1 MKKIDRQRKITLAAL
16 SMALVVAVYL
26 NWQYTRTGADSYI
39 MTEDASVLQQ
49 ELMDTIESSQ
59 LTEMNLTET
68 AVNPEGDLLAVSNE
82 DEVKNYGDAQLVAT
96 TERSTQKYF
105 EETRLSRQ
113 KSRDE
118 ALDVLQKTLKNAKL
132 SDTEKTNA
140 TAELS
145 KIVKDI
151 TAESDIENL
160 VKAKGFTDCV
170 AFINGDKIS
179 VAVQVSNGDLTKQ
192 NVAQI
197 RDIVL
202 NKTQVPTQNIVI
214 IEVK

>member
-59 LTEMNLTET
+59 LTEVDLTET

-96 TERSTQKYF
+96 TEKSTQKYF

>member
-1 MKKIDRQRKITLAAL
+1 MKKLDRQRKITLAAL

-26 NWQYTRTGADSYI
+26 NWQYSRVETDSYI
-39 MTEDASVLQQ
+39 ATDDNMLQQ
-49 ELMDTIESSQ
+49 ELIETLEDSAYFEQTVS
-59 LTEMNLTET
+59 ET
-68 AVNPEGDLLAVSNE
+68 TLNPESDLLSTVNE
-82 DEVKNYGDAQLVAT
+82 AENYGDAQLVAT
-96 TERSTQKYF
+96 TEKSAKKYF

-118 ALDVLQKTLKNAKL
+118 ALDVLQKTLKNSKL
-132 SDTEKTNA
+132 SDAEKTKA
-140 TAELS
+140 TEELS
-145 KIVKDI
+145 LIIKHI

-170 AFINGDKIS
+170 AFINGEKIS

-202 NKTQVPTQNIVI
+202 NKTTVKAQDIVV

>member
-59 LTEMNLTET
+59 LTDMDLTET

-96 TERSTQKYF
+96 TEKSTQKYF

>member
-96 TERSTQKYF
+96 TEKSTQKYF

>member
-26 NWQYTRTGADSYI
+26 NWQYSRAGADSYI

-49 ELMDTIESSQ
+49 QLMDTIESSQ
-59 LTEMNLTET
+59 LTEVDLTET

-96 TERSTQKYF
+96 TEKSTQKYF

>member
-1 MKKIDRQRKITLAAL
+1 MKKMDRQRKITLAAL

-26 NWQYTRTGADSYI
+26 NWQYSRTGTDYV
-39 MTEDASVLQQ
+39 MYDDAAILQQ
-49 ELMDTIESSQ
+49 ELLETIENSS
-59 LTEMNLTET
+59 LSEDVTET
-68 AVNPEGDLLAVSNE
+68 TINPDGDLLSVSNE

-96 TERSTQKYF
+96 TEKSAQKYF

-118 ALDVLQKTLKNAKL
+118 ALDVLQKTLKNSKL
-132 SDTEKTNA
+132 TDTEKTTA
-140 TAELS
+140 TEKLS
-145 KIVKDI
+145 SIIQDI
-151 TAESDIENL
+151 TTETDVENL

-170 AFINGDKIS
+170 AFINEGKIS

-197 RDIVL
+197 RDIVM
-202 NKTQVPTQNIVI
+202 NKTAIDAQNIVI

>member
-1 MKKIDRQRKITLAAL
+1 MKKLDRQRKITLAAL

-26 NWQYTRTGADSYI
+26 NWQYSRTGTDTHI
-39 MTEDASVLQQ
+39 MTEDVTTQY
-49 ELMDTIESSQ
+49 ELLETLESAM
-59 LTEMNLTET
+59 LEDGKIVEIKDNTD
-68 AVNPEGDLLAVSNE
+68 GDLLSVVNE
-82 DEVKNYGDAQLVAT
+82 VENYGDAQLVAT
-96 TERSTQKYF
+96 TEKSTQKYF

-118 ALDVLQKTLKNAKL
+118 ALDVLQKTLKNSKL
-132 SDTEKTNA
+132 SDIEKTKA
-140 TAELS
+140 TEELS
-145 KIVKDI
+145 QIIKNI
-151 TAESDIENL
+151 TTESDIENL

-170 AFINGDKIS
+170 VFINEEKVS
-179 VAVQVSNGDLTKQ
+179 VAVQVSKGDLNKQ

-202 NKTQVPTQNIVI
+202 SKASVKAQDIIV

>member
-59 LTEMNLTET
+59 LTEMDLTET

-96 TERSTQKYF
+96 TEKSTQKYF

>member
-160 VKAKGFTDCV
+160 VK
-170 AFINGDKIS
+170 
-179 VAVQVSNGDLTKQ
+179 DLYRKK
-192 NVAQI
+192 
-197 RDIVL
+197 DYS
-202 NKTQVPTQNIVI
+202 
-214 IEVK
+214 EE

>member
-1 MKKIDRQRKITLAAL
+1 MKKLDRQRKATLMAL

-26 NWQYTRTGADSYI
+26 NWQYSRPATDMHI
-39 MTEDASVLQQ
+39 MTEDTNAPVEKFEEYDFVEKTVL
-49 ELMDTIESSQ
+49 
-59 LTEMNLTET
+59 
-68 AVNPEGDLLAVSNE
+68 NPEGDLLETAAE
-82 DEVKNYGDAQLVAT
+82 EETKNYGDAQLVSS
-96 TERSTQKYF
+96 TEKSAEKYF

-118 ALDVLQKTLKNAKL
+118 ALDVLKKTLKNAKI
-132 SDTEKTNA
+132 SETEKKDA
-140 TAELS
+140 TQELS
-145 KIVKDI
+145 GIIQNI
-151 TAESDIENL
+151 TTETDVENL

-170 AFINGDKIS
+170 AFINGDKIT
-179 VAVQVSNGDLTKQ
+179 VAVQVAGNELTKQ

-202 NKTQVPTQNIVI
+202 NKTTISSQNIVV

>member
-39 MTEDASVLQQ
+39 LTEDASVLQQ

-59 LTEMNLTET
+59 LTDMDLTET
-68 AVNPEGDLLAVSNE
+68 AVNPEGELLAVSNE

-96 TERSTQKYF
+96 TEKSTQKYF